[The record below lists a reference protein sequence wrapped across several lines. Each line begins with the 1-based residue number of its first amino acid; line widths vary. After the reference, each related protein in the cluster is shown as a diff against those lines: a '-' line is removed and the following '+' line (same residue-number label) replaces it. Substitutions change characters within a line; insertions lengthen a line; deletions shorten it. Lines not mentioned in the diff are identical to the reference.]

1 MAGSPKVYQFSS
13 AIVRQPGR
21 SVGDGLRAVDQGAPR
36 YDRVK
41 AEHDAYCTALAAAGV
56 SVQVLEPL
64 EGFADALFVE
74 DPALVFAEAA
84 ILLRAGAPSR
94 QDEVKAIAPTLRQC
108 FETVLALP
116 RGTVDGGDVLITPD
130 AVMIGLSSR
139 TNREG
144 AEALVDILAR
154 IGRAGKILQTPP
166 GVLHFKSDCALL
178 DESTILSTA
187 RLAASGVFE
196 SFTQIITP
204 EGEEAG
210 ANALRVNDTVFV
222 GDDYPGIAN
231 LLGAAGY
238 QVTALP
244 TSEIGKIDAGLSCM
258 SLRWHHRINMLVD

>member
-1 MAGSPKVYQFSS
+1 VTGSPKVYQFSS
-13 AIVRQPGR
+13 AIVRQPGL
-21 SVGDGLRAVDQGAPR
+21 SVGDGLRVVDQGAPR

-56 SVQVLEPL
+56 SVQVLEPI
-64 EGFADALFVE
+64 EGFPDALFVE

-94 QDEVKAIAPTLRQC
+94 RDEVATIAPILRER

-116 RGTVDGGDVLITPD
+116 RGTVDGGDVLVMPD

-144 AEALVDILAR
+144 AEALVDCLAG
-154 IGRAGKILQTPP
+154 IGRVGRILQTPR
-166 GVLHFKSDCALL
+166 GVLHLKSDCALL

-187 RLAASGVFE
+187 RLAASGVFKA
-196 SFTQIITP
+196 FTQIITP

-222 GDDYPGIAN
+222 GNDYPGTAG
-231 LLGAAGY
+231 LLVAAGY
-238 QVTALP
+238 QVTGLP
-244 TSEIGKIDAGLSCM
+244 TSEIAKIDAGLSCM
-258 SLRWHHRINMLVD
+258 SLRWHNRIKM